1 MRLFQVAAIAAVS
14 FLLVS
19 EALPVTP
26 VSNRVQIQDVASP
39 GDSNQRLLRG
49 RHVEY
54 DNDSEARTIKG
65 IEKFSK
71 EHQKELIKFAK
82 SIGFDPRTG
91 AGYIKVPEKKMKEY
105 LDLYN
110 LIHAMYHPKTG

>member
-1 MRLFQVAAIAAVS
+1 MRLFQVAAIAAAS

-26 VSNRVQIQDVASP
+26 ISNRVQIQDVASP

-54 DNDSEARTIKG
+54 DNDSEARKG
-65 IEKFSK
+65 GLENFS
-71 EHQKELIKFAK
+71 
-82 SIGFDPRTG
+82 
-91 AGYIKVPEKKMKEY
+91 
-105 LDLYN
+105 
-110 LIHAMYHPKTG
+110 